1 MTRFEIVQ
9 IGCTRNNTIHVAY
22 VHCNYKESNSDWIRI
37 FLGYLKLFTISICHK
52 TTFKHFL
59 KNFDR
64 VTGVHQSC
72 SLRCGHTMQFLNPIF
87 LPIFWSI
94 LISTKSYGVSTEVKS
109 GKKKQSLKVDLKCEL
124 RSILYRLFCENILTS
139 QWLFSVKNHKL
150 I

>member
-37 FLGYLKLFTISICHK
+37 FLGYLKLFTISIRHK

-109 GKKKQSLKVDLKCEL
+109 EKKAKSESRFKMWIALNFISTFL
-124 RSILYRLFCENILTS
+124 REYIDVTMTFFRKKS
-139 QWLFSVKNHKL
+139 
-150 I
+150 